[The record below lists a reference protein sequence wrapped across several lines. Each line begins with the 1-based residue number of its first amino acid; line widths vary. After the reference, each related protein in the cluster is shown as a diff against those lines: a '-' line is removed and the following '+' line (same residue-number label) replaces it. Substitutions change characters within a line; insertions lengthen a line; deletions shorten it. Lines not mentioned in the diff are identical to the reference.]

1 MPRPCLLSD
10 SLRLHRPRRA
20 SGFTLIELMI
30 CIAVVGVLSSV
41 AYPAF
46 SGVLAST
53 RRSDAL
59 VALMKVQVLQERFR
73 ADHPTYGSLLQLGL
87 GSESP
92 AHHYS
97 IELLENSATGY
108 SVHASAIGGQLR
120 DTTCQHLRITVD
132 GLNIV
137 YASGSTDATD
147 NVSSANRRCW
157 SL

>member
-1 MPRPCLLSD
+1 MPRSASIPNFRQ
-10 SLRLHRPRRA
+10 LREPPHA

-97 IELLENSATGY
+97 IELLDNSATGY
-108 SVHASAIGGQLR
+108 SVHASAVGRQLR
-120 DTTCQHLRITVD
+120 DTTCQHMRITVD